1 MIRRRTTAV
10 AGLRFGHNSLL
21 IKNNDKFFTQNDKQV
36 IVNR

>member
-1 MIRRRTTAV
+1 MIRRLTMEV
-10 AGLRFGHNSLL
+10 SGLRFGHNSLL